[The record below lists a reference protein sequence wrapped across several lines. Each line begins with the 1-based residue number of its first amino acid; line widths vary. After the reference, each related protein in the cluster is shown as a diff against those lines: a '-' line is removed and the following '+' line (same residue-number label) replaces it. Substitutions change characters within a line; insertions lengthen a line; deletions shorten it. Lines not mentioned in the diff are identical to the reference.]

1 MARRANDDAHAQ
13 PMRMLVQS
21 APLSI
26 GHTERERFRRFRR
39 RWLALLHAASIGPH
53 RVFAFWSVPCAAA
66 GIRGSSLS
74 ELRAVQEEAI
84 DMRAK
89 LEKARNDLKQR
100 TIDVHMLQATRRSVL
115 LGGLLSTIYAVPP
128 SHGCIPTSLCAA
140 PDGRNVN
147 RHATCTGRAAAARAD
162 GRSVCRNCA
171 GRSSTGS
178 RLRSL
183 RTSSGCRC

>member
-1 MARRANDDAHAQ
+1 
-13 PMRMLVQS
+13 
-21 APLSI
+21 
-26 GHTERERFRRFRR
+26 
-39 RWLALLHAASIGPH
+39 
-53 RVFAFWSVPCAAA
+53 
-66 GIRGSSLS
+66 
-74 ELRAVQEEAI
+74 
-84 DMRAK
+84 MRAK

-100 TIDVHMLQATRRSVL
+100 TIDVHMLQATGRSVL

-128 SHGCIPTSLCAA
+128 SHGRMPTSLCAA
-140 PDGRNVN
+140 PDGRNVH
-147 RHATCTGRAAAARAD
+147 RHATCTRRAAAARAD